1 MNAPESRRPARADG
15 PRSMI
20 GARQPA
26 VGRTQVC
33 PHCKTTILDSAAICP
48 ACLHHLRFNP
58 GGAAVQSQAS
68 DSVFRVEG
76 VFRQPQDADSV
87 EYSVLVVVRDD
98 AGQEIARR
106 VVSVGALSPGESRS
120 FQVSVDT
127 SSGSTRPRP
136 VK

>member
-1 MNAPESRRPARADG
+1 
-15 PRSMI
+15 MI

-33 PHCKTTILDSAAICP
+33 PHCKTTILDSATICP
-48 ACLHHLRFNP
+48 ACQHHLRFNP
-58 GGAAVQSQAS
+58 GGAVQAQPA

-76 VFRQPQDADSV
+76 VFRQPQDAESV
-87 EYSVLVVVRDD
+87 EYSVVVVVRDD

-127 SSGSTRPRP
+127 SSGSARPRP